1 MAVITPEEKI
11 EKACISAKEKL
22 ESLGIE
28 DQIQAELEYVIGS
41 YNFDKNP
48 VGLYEIGGKAFKA
61 LEAYKTEHPG
71 WCFVPI
77 KMPPDSVAREGLDR
91 VGILLRLFAL

>member
-61 LEAYKTEHPG
+61 LEAYKTEHPRK
-71 WCFVPI
+71 VS
-77 KMPPDSVAREGLDR
+77 KK
-91 VGILLRLFAL
+91 LLSDIESALKLS